1 MFRATRTLL
10 AAATKP
16 AVKAAPVPRTK
27 VVTGIAG
34 LDVHPRPLPAL
45 AQAYTSTLKVLEKI
59 PAAAVYRQSAEA
71 ITKERLAIVQR
82 REAGDDQATEADI
95 EAVEREIDAGLVEEL
110 LLQAQD
116 ELKLA
121 SKMLEYKPSVW
132 PSPSSSFPSTT
143 DLTSFLPRAPG
154 GRNSPRHLQQDSGPP
169 SASPRQ
175 PPRPTICT
183 RTRQRPEGGQAEATN

>member
-71 ITKERLAIVQR
+71 ITKERLAVVQR
-82 REAGDDQATEADI
+82 RDADQATEADI

-116 ELKLA
+116 ELTLA
-121 SKMLEYKPSVW
+121 SKMLEYKPSVA
-132 PSPSSSFPSTT
+132 SPSS
-143 DLTSFLPRAPG
+143 
-154 GRNSPRHLQQDSGPP
+154 
-169 SASPRQ
+169 ASPLQ
-175 PPRPTICT
+175 L
-183 RTRQRPEGGQAEATN
+183 N

>member
-16 AVKAAPVPRTK
+16 AVKAVPTARTK

-34 LDVHPRPLPAL
+34 LDVHPRPLAAL
-45 AQAYTSTLKVLEKI
+45 AQTYTSTLKVLEKI

-71 ITKERLAIVQR
+71 ITKERLAAVQR
-82 REAGDDQATEADI
+82 ASEDGTEADI
-95 EAVEREIDAGLVEEL
+95 EAVEREIDAGLVEEV

-121 SKMLEYKPSVW
+121 AKMLEYKPWEELAEAPPAGQWAPFRVT
-132 PSPSSSFPSTT
+132 PSTT
-143 DLTSFLPRAPG
+143 TADDLHP
-154 GRNSPRHLQQDSGPP
+154 N
-169 SASPRQ
+169 
-175 PPRPTICT
+175 
-183 RTRQRPEGGQAEATN
+183 

>member
-121 SKMLEYKPSVW
+121 SKMLEYKPWEELAEAPPAGQWAPFRVT
-132 PSPSSSFPSTT
+132 PSTT
-143 DLTSFLPRAPG
+143 TADDLHP
-154 GRNSPRHLQQDSGPP
+154 N
-169 SASPRQ
+169 
-175 PPRPTICT
+175 
-183 RTRQRPEGGQAEATN
+183 

>member
-16 AVKAAPVPRTK
+16 AVKAAAVPRTK

-45 AQAYTSTLKVLEKI
+45 AQAYTSTLKVLEQI

-71 ITKERLAIVQR
+71 ITKERLAVVQKR
-82 REAGDDQATEADI
+82 DAAGDQEATEADI

-121 SKMLEYKPSVW
+121 SKMLEYKP
-132 PSPSSSFPSTT
+132 
-143 DLTSFLPRAPG
+143 
-154 GRNSPRHLQQDSGPP
+154 
-169 SASPRQ
+169 
-175 PPRPTICT
+175 
-183 RTRQRPEGGQAEATN
+183 